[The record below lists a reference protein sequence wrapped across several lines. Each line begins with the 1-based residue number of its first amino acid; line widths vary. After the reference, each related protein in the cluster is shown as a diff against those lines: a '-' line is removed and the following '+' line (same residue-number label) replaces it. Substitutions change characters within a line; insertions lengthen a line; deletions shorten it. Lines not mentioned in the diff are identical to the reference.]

1 MGGADDLSRKENVPA
16 NRNSFRSLIPNH
28 VALAMAMLGLVVGST
43 APVSV
48 WLFYMDYIYIVFLVF
63 LIFLFR
69 TWPRTGPQPS
79 HHLIRLGNHVQS
91 SSRLA

>member
-1 MGGADDLSRKENVPA
+1 MCPQTG
-16 NRNSFRSLIPNH
+16 NSFRSSLIQLYRIIM
-28 VALAMAMLGLVVGST
+28 LAMAMLGLVVGST